1 MDPTRVVDHVIVFG
15 EAPSAPK
22 ITARKMMMKSA
33 ADGVP
38 QINAR

>member
-15 EAPSAPK
+15 EALSAPK
-22 ITARKMMMKSA
+22 IRVCKMAMKSA
-33 ADGVP
+33 ADGMP